1 MLRFPCWFAIHKKR
15 PPVGEACNAELNG
28 ALSTCS
34 SVKLCAPAPI
44 EKRPTHT
51 ATATRRIIY
60 RPRKKRLA
68 HYPDELPRIQ
78 ILHGESSALYSAIV
92 STSPQQKRDP
102 A

>member
-15 PPVGEACNAELNG
+15 PPFGEACKAELNG

-34 SVKLCAPAPI
+34 SVKLCAPAPS

-51 ATATRRIIY
+51 ATPMRRIIH

-68 HYPDELPRIQ
+68 HYPDEALRIQ
-78 ILHGESSALYSAIV
+78 IRPMN
-92 STSPQQKRDP
+92 PQHYTQQL
-102 A
+102 